1 MWEAVGLWGQGY
13 MGNFCNLN
21 SFCCEPKTTIKIKPV
36 KRPMIYGPKKK
47 GSLVHL
53 CNSIHVPICR
63 LMIIKKN
70 AQ

>member
-1 MWEAVGLWGQGY
+1 

-21 SFCCEPKTTIKIKPV
+21 SFCCEPKTTVKIKPV
-36 KRPMIYGPKKK
+36 KRSMIYGPKKK

-63 LMIIKKN
+63 
-70 AQ
+70 